1 MKKLSIIIAALLFP
15 IMGMAQC
22 WPENYGGVML
32 QGFWWDSFEE
42 TKWTVLEEQ
51 ADELSQYFDLIWVP
65 NSGQTKKDEWN
76 SPGNWGYENMGYS
89 PVYWLKHNTCFGTEE
104 ELRSMINTYKDKGVG
119 IIEDVV
125 VNHKNGLTNWADFPN
140 ESRTTSTGTYTI
152 NWSQDMTNLWG
163 ICKNDEIFTSGSP
176 LGYHDCTQYW
186 YNSDANNDERDNFD
200 GCRDLDHVD
209 ARVQNNIKTYLDFLL
224 NELGY
229 AGFRYDMV
237 KGFAGY
243 YVSMYNAHAK
253 PQFSVGEYWDDY
265 DPTTA
270 WVNETGKY
278 NEGKGQSAAFD
289 FPLKFIFNNVF
300 NNNNWSDFGYAGMA
314 AADDYKRW
322 AVTFVDN
329 HDTYR
334 DNSKLSSN
342 VLAANAFILAMPGT
356 PCIFLRHWYDYKPQL
371 KKMILARKAA
381 GITNTSE
388 VKSHYYQDGGYVTIV
403 QGTNGKVLVISG
415 FPQNVDLT
423 GYKLVV
429 SGDETNP
436 NFAYYVSE
444 DVNVDDPDE
453 VLPENITIYVR
464 TTVSNTHLYA
474 WDKNG
479 NNFGAWP
486 GEAVSSFDTK
496 TIDGQEWYY
505 RTYDVGKLNVI
516 LNNGNGGTGNQ
527 TGDITNLTADH
538 FFVYNDAT
546 AATDVTSA
554 HVYQPDLAVEE
565 GKVYA
570 YFERPAGW
578 GSDIKV
584 WAWNSSQNFTGGS
597 WPGQNAILVGT
608 ATNGNEIWKWVCSN
622 DNATPTGIIFND
634 GTNQTSDFSFTNGG
648 YYTVDGLLTT
658 AEANAQK
665 AEVFNRE
672 FKADVRST
680 VCLPFSLSAADM
692 QQLKG
697 TAYELTNYEDG
708 YLRFTSV
715 ERMEAFKPY
724 LVVARENGKILAPFV
739 SKVVEE
745 GYGDAVDAGPNH
757 EISFIGTT
765 EATTLK
771 SDNTTTYYG
780 YSNNQFVKVGE
791 ENGVKIL
798 PYRAYFA
805 TDAASG
811 AKFNGALF
819 GDEPVPT
826 SVEFVA
832 PTNRQA
838 TVPMQVFTLDGRQ
851 VRTDRHF
858 NPAKLPKG
866 IYIVGNRK
874 VVIP

>member
-1 MKKLSIIIAALLFP
+1 MKKLSTFIIALLLP
-15 IMGMAQC
+15 MMAAAQC
-22 WPENYGGVML
+22 WPANYGGVML
-32 QGFWWDSFEE
+32 QGFWWDSFQES
-42 TKWTVLEEQ
+42 KWTVLEEQ
-51 ADELSQYFDLIWVP
+51 ADELSQYFDLIWIP
-65 NSGQTKKDEWN
+65 NSGQTKEDQWN
-76 SPGNWGYENMGYS
+76 APGNWGYENMGYS
-89 PVYWLKHNTCFGTEE
+89 PVYWLKHNTCFGTEY

-140 ESRTTSTGTYTI
+140 ETRTTSTGTYTI
-152 NWSQDMTNLWG
+152 TWSQDMTDLWG

-176 LGYHDCTQYW
+176 LGYHDGTQYW
-186 YNSDANNDERDNFD
+186 YGSDAHDDERDNFD

-209 ARVQNNIKTYLDFLL
+209 ARVQNNIKTYLDFLIKD
-224 NELGY
+224 LGY
-229 AGFRYDMV
+229 VGFRYDMV

-243 YVSMYNAHAK
+243 YVGMYNTSAK
-253 PQFSVGEYWDDY
+253 PQFSVGEYWDNY
-265 DPTTA
+265 DATTA
-270 WVNETGKY
+270 WIGNTTEYSNGA
-278 NEGKGQSAAFD
+278 GQSAAFD
-289 FPLKFIFNNVF
+289 FPLKFIFNDVF
-300 NNNNWSDFGYAGMA
+300 NNNNWTDFGYAGMA
-314 AADDYKRW
+314 AADNYKRW
-322 AVTFVDN
+322 SVTFVDN

-403 QGTNGKVLVISG
+403 QGTNGKVLVTSG

-423 GYKLVV
+423 GYKCVV

-436 NFAYYVSE
+436 NFAYYVS
-444 DVNVDDPDE
+444 DNVTVDEPDE

-464 TTVSNTHLYA
+464 TTVNDAHLYA
-474 WDKNG
+474 WDKDG
-479 NNFGAWP
+479 NNFGNWP
-486 GEAVSSFDTK
+486 GEAVSSLPKK
-496 TIDGQEWYY
+496 TIDGQEWHY

-516 LNNGNGGTGNQ
+516 LNNGNGTQ
-527 TGDITNLTADH
+527 TGDITSLTADH
-538 FFVYNDAT
+538 FFEYSGGT
-546 AATDVTSA
+546 TATDVTSA
-554 HVYQPDLAVEE
+554 HVYQSDMTVEE

-584 WAWNSSQNFTGGS
+584 WAWNNTEDFTGGN
-597 WPGQNAILVGT
+597 WPGQSATLVGT
-608 ATNGNEIWKWVCSN
+608 ATNGNEIWKWVCGN
-622 DNATPTGIIFND
+622 DNATPTAIVFNCNN
-634 GTNQTSDFSFTNGG
+634 GTNQTSDLPFTNGG

-672 FKADVRST
+672 FTADVRST

-697 TAYELTNYEDG
+697 TAYELTDYEDG

-715 ERMEAFKPY
+715 ESMEAFKPY
-724 LVVARENGKILAPFV
+724 LLVARESGKILAPFS

-765 EATTLK
+765 EAMTLI
-771 SDNTTTYYG
+771 SDNMTTYYG
-780 YSNNQFVKVGE
+780 YSNNQFVKAGDS
-791 ENGVKIL
+791 NGVKIL

-811 AKFNGALF
+811 AKLNGTLF
-819 GDEPVPT
+819 DDEAVPT
-826 SVEFVA
+826 AIEIV
-832 PTNRQA
+832 PNRA
-838 TVPMQVFTLDGRQ
+838 ER
-851 VRTDRHF
+851 
-858 NPAKLPKG
+858 PAAAIYNLNGQRVDISNFKVQNSKLAKG
-866 IYIVGNRK
+866 VYIIGNRK
-874 VVIP
+874 VVVK